1 MAATPLF
8 SHMLDPETDRT
19 FARLCVDVEHALL
32 PGLVND
38 VEQHVAQA
46 REALAVNEFLDV
58 AMADKVASLLVGLIN
73 KIGKYPQE
81 KQKLIVGAARYF
93 IRNHDA
99 QDDMRSLLGF
109 DDDVAVLNY
118 VLTELGHADMRIQ
131 L

>member
-1 MAATPLF
+1 MTETPFF
-8 SHMLDPETDRT
+8 SHMLDPEIDRIFT
-19 FARLCVDVEHALL
+19 KLCADAEPTLLLNLVKDVDR
-32 PGLVND
+32 
-38 VEQHVAQA
+38 HVAQA

-58 AMADKVASLLVGLIN
+58 VMAEQVASLLVGLIN

-93 IRNHDA
+93 VRSHDV

-109 DDDVAVLNY
+109 DDDVAVVNY
-118 VLTELGHADMRIQ
+118 VLTELGYHDMRIK